1 MHTRTKRK
9 QKKLGHVLLY
19 DLPQDVPLVKEV
31 AFVQAVTD
39 CYKAHLAGKLTSD
52 ATAVQVEALKRC
64 NEYQSARSGGK
75 SGTNDP
81 KLFKAIFTATYAR
94 AHAAMVRLQRIPDAA
109 SALRTLSD
117 VALATYLHH
126 YTAEHSDLVE
136 AAYIGYVFDLAPFS

>member
-52 ATAVQVEALKRC
+52 ATAVQVAADLRC
-64 NEYQSARSGGK
+64 NEYQSARSGGR

-81 KLFKAIFTATYAR
+81 RMFKEIFTATYAR

-109 SALRTLSD
+109 GCLRTLDD

-126 YTAEHSDLVE
+126 YTALHPEIVE
-136 AAYIGYVFDLAPFS
+136 AAYTGVAFDLAPLS

>member
-1 MHTRTKRK
+1 MHTRTKKK

-19 DLPQDVPLVKEV
+19 PLPQEANLVKEV

-64 NEYQSARSGGK
+64 NEYQSARSAGR

-81 KLFKAIFTATYAR
+81 KLFKEIFLPTYTR
-94 AHAAMVRLQRIPDAA
+94 AHAAMIRFQRIPDAA
-109 SALRTLSD
+109 SGLRTLDD

-126 YTAEHSDLVE
+126 YTALHPEIVE
-136 AAYIGYVFDLAPFS
+136 AAYTGVAFDLAPFS